1 MTRVR
6 TVLLMITFA
15 AVAVPAAAD
24 GKTDLKAMAGTW
36 AVDRVEIDGKDVT
49 ESFRNISLVLANDTY
64 TATVNGQTDKG
75 TVALAPATKPKAM
88 DITGTE
94 GPNRG
99 KTFPCVYDLK
109 DDTLTVCYGLD
120 FKTRPTAFQTAKDSG
135 TMLIV
140 YKRKK

>member
-1 MTRVR
+1 MAV
-6 TVLLMITFA
+6 VFA
-15 AVAVPAAAD
+15 SVAVPALAD
-24 GKTDLKAMAGTW
+24 GKADLKAMAGTW

-49 ESFRNISLVLANDTY
+49 ESFKNISLVLANDTY

-75 TVALAPATKPKAM
+75 TVALAAAQKPKAM

-120 FKTRPTAFQTAKDSG
+120 FQTRPTAFQTAKDSG